1 MFQTVGLYLFITT
14 LTHLFLNLMIF
25 YESKASGNVPNG
37 ITHPEI
43 YHTELKSVSYT
54 HLTLPTKRIV

>member
-1 MFQTVGLYLFITT
+1 MFQTEGLYLFIT
-14 LTHLFLNLMIF
+14 THLFLNLMIF

-43 YHTELKSVSYT
+43 YHTELK
-54 HLTLPTKRIV
+54 

>member
-1 MFQTVGLYLFITT
+1 MFQTEGLYLFITT

-43 YHTELKSVSYT
+43 YHTELK
-54 HLTLPTKRIV
+54 

>member
-1 MFQTVGLYLFITT
+1 MFKTVGLYLLITA

-37 ITHPEI
+37 ITHPDI
-43 YHTELKSVSYT
+43 YHRELE
-54 HLTLPTKRIV
+54 